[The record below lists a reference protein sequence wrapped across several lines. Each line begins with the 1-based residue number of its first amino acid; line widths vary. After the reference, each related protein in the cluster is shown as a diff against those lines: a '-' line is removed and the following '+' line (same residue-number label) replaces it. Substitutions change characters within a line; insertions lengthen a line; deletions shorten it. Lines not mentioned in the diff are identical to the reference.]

1 MPVTSNTFF
10 SSLALLAA
18 SAAVACAQQ
27 PGVLTIPDPP
37 KLVVK
42 RTENPSY
49 SLKVSIKPGYHAN
62 SNKPSEDY
70 LIPLKLTWEPG
81 ALEVEE
87 VIYPKPKHEQ
97 FSFSEKPLSIFDGEF
112 EIVTKFKRSANPPL
126 GPGFLA
132 GKLRYQAC
140 NDKMCLPPKSIEVKL
155 PVLMQ

>member
-1 MPVTSNTFF
+1 MTSNTFF
-10 SSLALLAA
+10 SSLAFLA

-42 RTENPSY
+42 RTENPTY
-49 SLKVSIKPGYHAN
+49 ALKVSIKPGYHAN
-62 SNKPSEDY
+62 SNTPSESY
-70 LIPLKLTWEPG
+70 LIPIRLTWETG
-81 ALEVEE
+81 ALEAVE
-87 VIYPKPKHEQ
+87 VVYPKPKHEN
-97 FSFSEKPLSIFDGEF
+97 FSFSEKPLSIFDGDF

-140 NDKMCLPPKSIEVKL
+140 NDKMCLPPKNVEVKL